1 MRNAFDSNKNQSVN
15 TPLSINKS
23 IIFLL
28 VSKLSNITASI
39 SPRLFILIIFGCFN
53 NDKKSFSLEI
63 MLSIIFSSIK
73 TFIAASPAAQETG
86 WPPKVLIC
94 PKTGLCESE
103 SIIFLSDTNAPKG
116 IPPPNALPNNKISG
130 TIPNC
135 SKAHIVPFLPKPH

>member
-53 NDKKSFSLEI
+53 NDKKSFSLAFT
-63 MLSIIFSSIK
+63 LSIIFSSIK

-86 WPPKVLIC
+86 
-94 PKTGLCESE
+94 
-103 SIIFLSDTNAPKG
+103 
-116 IPPPNALPNNKISG
+116 
-130 TIPNC
+130 
-135 SKAHIVPFLPKPH
+135 